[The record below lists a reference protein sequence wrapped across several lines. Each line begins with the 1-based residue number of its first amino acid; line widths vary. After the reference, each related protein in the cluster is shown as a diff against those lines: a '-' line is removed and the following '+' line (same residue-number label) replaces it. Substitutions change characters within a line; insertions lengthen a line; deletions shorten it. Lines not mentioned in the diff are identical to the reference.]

1 MDKTQTILSRL
12 KDVDPDVRRAACEA
26 ASESRGAEFISEL
39 VNALYDASL
48 GVREAA
54 LNALISIGGS
64 PVAEAVAPL
73 LRSNEPSIRN
83 MGVEI
88 IQLIGAEALPVL
100 SMLLN
105 DPDDDVVK
113 FAVDMLANMKEE
125 RAIDVLMPLI
135 SHANANV
142 RAAVAVCLG
151 RVGARNALPALL
163 GALDDPEIWV
173 RFSAIESMGSL
184 CDPGALNPLLK
195 IIENDTGLTREAAID
210 AVGKIA
216 STQDAADI
224 LLRLEP
230 LLSQKGEIVGVA
242 SIVELVEKAF
252 SPGSS
257 FRPSAG
263 FKASYFAFF
272 SRAVDDSEKAVRIS
286 GLKGMGLLKMS
297 EGLKKVFAFLDS
309 QKEMTEEMENL
320 IVDVVVSMAG
330 HGKIPEIIME
340 ELKKS
345 DRNLRLA
352 VRALGGMKS
361 EDAVPVLK
369 GLMHTVSRH
378 ELREVVSALEAIGSL
393 DSIEV
398 LSGSLKSPDGHARK
412 TAARAYATLAGE
424 GAVRSLFD
432 ALKVENYRD
441 VMEEITDVLALIPAD
456 TVKKGFYGLLS
467 SERGELR
474 EMGARGLGLV
484 GDEEALQYLKDAA
497 HDADPLV
504 RKAAYNSMARIGAPE
519 AVDAVIS
526 GLNDNDDE
534 VKLSVL
540 KALGGWSG
548 EKIKKALLEALSD
561 GNIWVRYHAVL
572 LLGELREN
580 DVEERLLDLLLND
593 APPIKAAAAKAL
605 EKTGTRRAIP
615 VLERFADHPDTA
627 VSGAVREA
635 IGILQC

>member
-1 MDKTQTILSRL
+1 MDKTKDISSRL
-12 KDVDPDVRRAACEA
+12 KDADPDARRAACES
-26 ASESRGAEFISEL
+26 ASEIKGAEFIPEL
-39 VNALYDASL
+39 VNALYDSSL

-54 LNALISIGGS
+54 LNALISIGGRR
-64 PVAEAVAPL
+64 VAEAVAPL
-73 LRSNEPSIRN
+73 LRSNDPSIRN

-100 SMLLN
+100 SSLLN

-113 FAVDMLANMKEE
+113 FSVDILANMKEE
-125 RAIDVLMPLI
+125 RAVDVLMTLTN
-135 SHANANV
+135 HANANV

-151 RVGARNALPALL
+151 RVGAKNAMPALL

-173 RFSAIESMGSL
+173 RFSAIESIGSL
-184 CDPGALNPLLK
+184 CDPGALKALLK
-195 IIENDTGLTREAAID
+195 IIENESGLTREAAID
-210 AVGKIA
+210 AISKIA

-224 LLRLEP
+224 LMRLEP

-242 SIVELVEKAF
+242 SIVELVEKAL

-257 FRPSAG
+257 FRPGHG
-263 FKASYFAFF
+263 FKASYFDFF
-272 SRAVDDSEKAVRIS
+272 SRAVDDSEKGVRIS
-286 GLKGMGLLKMS
+286 GLKGLGLLKMP
-297 EGLKKVFAFLDS
+297 EGLKRVFAFVDS
-309 QKEMTEEMENL
+309 QKEMTEEMEAL
-320 IVDVVVSMAG
+320 VVDVVVSMAG
-330 HGKIPEIIME
+330 HGQVPEVIME

-369 GLMHTVSRH
+369 GLMRTASRH
-378 ELREVVSALEAIGSL
+378 ELREVVAALEAIGSI

-424 GAVRSLFD
+424 GAVRSLFE
-432 ALKVENYRD
+432 ALKIENYRD

-456 TVKKGFYGLLS
+456 TVKRGFYGFLS
-467 SERGELR
+467 DRKAELR

-484 GDEEALQYLKDAA
+484 GDEEALQYLLDAA
-497 HDADPLV
+497 HDVAPLV

-519 AVDAVIS
+519 AVDAVIN
-526 GLNDNDDE
+526 GLNDDDDE

-548 EKIKKALLEALSD
+548 EKIKKALLAALNDS
-561 GNIWVRYHAVL
+561 NIWVRYHAVL
-572 LLGELREN
+572 LLGELREG
-580 DVEERLLDLLLND
+580 DVEERILDILVND
-593 APPIKAAAAKAL
+593 APPVKAAAAKAL
-605 EKTGTRRAIP
+605 EKTGTSKAIP
-615 VLERFADHPDTA
+615 VLKRFADHPDAA
-627 VSGAVREA
+627 VSGAVRDA

>member
-1 MDKTQTILSRL
+1 MNKTQAIISRL
-12 KDVDPDVRRAACEA
+12 KDVDPDARRAACES
-26 ASESRGAEFISEL
+26 ASEIKDAEFIPEL
-39 VNALYDASL
+39 VNALYDSNL
-48 GVREAA
+48 GVREAG
-54 LNALISIGGS
+54 LNALTSIGGS
-64 PVAEAVAPL
+64 RVAEAVSPL
-73 LRSNEPSIRN
+73 LRSNDPSIRN

-100 SMLLN
+100 STLLN

-113 FAVDMLANMKEE
+113 FAVDILANMKEE
-125 RAIDVLMPLI
+125 RVVDVLMTLTN
-135 SHANANV
+135 HANANV

-151 RVGARNALPALL
+151 RVGARNAMPALL
-163 GALDDPEIWV
+163 GALSDPEIWV
-173 RFSAIESMGSL
+173 RFSAIESIGSL
-184 CDPGALNPLLK
+184 CDPAALPPLLK

-210 AVGKIA
+210 AVSKIA
-216 STQDAADI
+216 STSDAANI

-230 LLSQKGEIVGVA
+230 LLSRGEIVGVA

-263 FKASYFAFF
+263 FKASYLAFF
-272 SRAVDDSEKAVRIS
+272 TRAVDDSEKGVRIS
-286 GLKGMGLLKMS
+286 GLKGLGLLKMP
-297 EGLKKVFAFLDS
+297 EGLKKVFAFLDA
-309 QKEMTEEMENL
+309 QKEMTEEMEAL
-320 IVDVVVSMAG
+320 VVDVVVSMAG
-330 HGKIPEIIME
+330 HGKIPVILLE
-340 ELKKS
+340 ELKKGE
-345 DRNLRLA
+345 RNLRLA

-369 GLMHTVSRH
+369 GLMQTVSRH
-378 ELREVVSALEAIGSL
+378 ELREVVAALEAIGSI

-398 LSGSLKSPDGHARK
+398 LSGSLKSADGHARK

-432 ALKVENYRD
+432 ALRVENYRD

-456 TVKKGFYGLLS
+456 MVKKGFYELLTN
-467 SERGELR
+467 ERAELR

-484 GDEEALQYLKDAA
+484 GDEEALQYLKKAA
-497 HDADPLV
+497 HDADPSV
-504 RKAAYNSMARIGAPE
+504 RKAAYNSLARIGAPE

-526 GLNDNDDE
+526 GLRDDDDE

-548 EKIKKALLEALSD
+548 EKIKKALIAALSD

-580 DVEERLLDLLLND
+580 DVEERILEMLVND
-593 APPIKAAAAKAL
+593 SPPVKAAAAKAL
-605 EKTGTRRAIP
+605 EKTGTSRAIP

-627 VSGAVREA
+627 VSGAVRDA